1 MKHTVS
7 IYLIACAI
15 ALIASVNSC
24 KTPTQIENEYA
35 TYGFETECLGVDP
48 NGLQTLRTWGKGKNK
63 SDAIEQAKR
72 NAIDIVIFKG
82 ITAGSGDC
90 DKRPLVNEVN
100 AREKYEDYFNSF
112 FANGGAFN
120 KYVSLN
126 EKRTSRIKSANSS
139 YESWSV
145 IVTVDRSALRKR
157 LIDDNLISK

>member
-1 MKHTVS
+1 MKHTG
-7 IYLIACAI
+7 LINLTTCAI
-15 ALIASVNSC
+15 TLLLSVSAC

-48 NGLQTLRTWGKGKNK
+48 DGSQNIRTWGKGKNK
-63 SDAIEQAKR
+63 ADAIEQAKR
-72 NAIDIVIFKG
+72 NAIETVIFKG

-90 DKRPLVNEVN
+90 NKRPLVNEVN
-100 AREKYEDYFNSF
+100 AREKYEDYFNAF
-112 FANGGAFN
+112 FAKGGAFN

-157 LIDDNLISK
+157 LIDDNLISQ